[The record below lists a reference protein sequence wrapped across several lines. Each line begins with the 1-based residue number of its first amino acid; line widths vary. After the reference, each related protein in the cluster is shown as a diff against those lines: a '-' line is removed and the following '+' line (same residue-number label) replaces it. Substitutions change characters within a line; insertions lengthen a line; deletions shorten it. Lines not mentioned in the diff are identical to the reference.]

1 MKIIFHILL
10 LSLSI
15 DLIAQDSK
23 KIEILNADNTF
34 ANANKHPDYW
44 RLIGNVSFK
53 HNNAIMTCDSAYHYI
68 NNCLKY
74 LNIYHTLK
82 NIYT

>member
-10 LSLSI
+10 LIFSVN
-15 DLIAQDSK
+15 LIAQNSK
-23 KIEILNADNTF
+23 RIEILNADNTF
-34 ANANKHPDYW
+34 ANSNKHPDYW

-68 NNCLKY
+68 TQDK
-74 LNIYHTLK
+74 IK
-82 NIYT
+82 AFG